1 MIYPRSFLNL
11 LLLGF
16 ALAMLPLLFAFGNA
30 ALYVDRL
37 AEQSRSTVA
46 QAVEATRA
54 SRVLVEQLNLM
65 ERSARQYAVL
75 NDGQL
80 LDNYHRAHAKFT
92 ANLRVLGR
100 LPLSQQQLAALGAIG
115 GQETALY
122 KEISGIGEQNQ
133 ALLATAGANKAGLAE
148 SVLAQASI
156 ANISSTSKTG
166 TGASSSAGISVSD
179 EIEPIRLADS
189 SLNQF
194 RSLSTQA
201 QDILAENN
209 RLIDRESASLA
220 ENAERT
226 QKMLFWQTLTLVP
239 VAFLVAL
246 LITYLVA
253 RPIRHMDAAIKHL
266 GEGHYEDPISIE
278 GPGDMRV
285 LGERLDWLRAQL
297 RLVEEEKQRFLRHI
311 SHELKTPLT
320 AIRQGSELLSDEVG
334 GALSAQQ
341 QEIVQILRDNSLRLQ
356 EMIENL
362 LHYTAAQFKKPPLNL
377 TTVSLADCMQ
387 HILGSYALMLSSK
400 HIDVQSDLQPIYL
413 SCDQEKIHTVIDNL
427 ISNAIKYTPQ
437 NGVINLR
444 IAREKEYAI
453 MEVYD
458 NGPGVMASDKAR
470 LFDPFYRGSA
480 VYDSLVSGSG
490 LGLSIAKEYVDAHG
504 GEISLIPSKFGAHFR
519 VRLPLVTPAFL
530 PISTPHITNNDKTA

>member
-54 SRVLVEQLNLM
+54 SRMLVEQLNLM

-80 LDNYHRAHAKFT
+80 LDNFHRAHARFT
-92 ANLRVLGR
+92 ANLQILGR
-100 LPLSQQQLAALGAIG
+100 LPLSQQQLAALAAIG

-122 KEISGIGEQNQ
+122 KEISDIGAQNQ
-133 ALLATAGANKAGLAE
+133 ALLAAATESATLPASATGTEFAPANLALR
-148 SVLAQASI
+148 SVLP
-156 ANISSTSKTG
+156 G
-166 TGASSSAGISVSD
+166 TGLTPSGEV
-179 EIEPIRLADS
+179 EPIRLSDS
-189 SLNQF
+189 SLAQF

-334 GALSAQQ
+334 GALGAQQ
-341 QEIVQILRDNSLRLQ
+341 KEIVQILRDNSLRLQ

-362 LHYTAAQFKKPPLNL
+362 LHYTAAQFKRPPLNL
-377 TTVSLADCMQ
+377 STVSLADCMQ

-400 HIDVQSDLQPIYL
+400 HIDVQSELQPIYL

-437 NGVINLR
+437 HGAINLR
-444 IAREKEYAI
+444 IAREKEYAV

-504 GEISLIPSKFGAHFR
+504 GEISLIPSKSGAHFR
-519 VRLPLVTPAFL
+519 VRLPLVAAPFL
-530 PISTPHITNNDKTA
+530 PMANTANTNQDIPA